1 MLFSS
6 ITQDHA
12 LLWMNCHM
20 PSIAL
25 FFFWFLERGFGL
37 FILFLFPFKI
47 AELEVISN
55 LLNILKGLV
64 SCLEAK
70 KLNIFTHCLDS
81 RQLWPHCFSISHLFP
96 YYSCHHHVTNTITEI
111 LRQIFV
117 RIFLILNI
125 QWENMQL
132 LYSFE
137 VCFVFVC
144 FFTNLP

>member
-1 MLFSS
+1 MNWY
-6 ITQDHA
+6 A
-12 LLWMNCHM
+12 LKSFIFL
-20 PSIAL
+20 L
-25 FFFWFLERGFGL
+25 FFGEGFLAFYSFSIQDSRTR
-37 FILFLFPFKI
+37 
-47 AELEVISN
+47 VISN
-55 LLNILKGLV
+55 LLNILKGLF

-70 KLNIFTHCLDS
+70 IKHFHPLS

-132 LYSFE
+132 LYSLE
-137 VCFVFVC
+137 VCFVSFFLCVCC
-144 FFTNLP
+144 FFYQFAINFDLATLHYSQDKV